1 MADIVPPEIRS
12 RMMSGI
18 RGKNTKPELAL
29 RKRLFRS
36 GFRYQLHRKDLPG
49 KPDIVLP
56 RWNAAIFVH
65 GCFWHRH
72 GCKATTTPGTNVDFW
87 RKKFDENIAR
97 DRRHIEALQ
106 DAGWRVAVVWECSLK
121 GKRADLNEV
130 ARLVRE
136 WLMSSEKHTVIPA
149 DEQLEG
155 PIRKES

>member
-18 RGKNTKPELAL
+18 RAKNTKPELAL

-36 GFRYQLHRKDLPG
+36 GFRYRLHRKDLPG

-72 GCKATTTPGTNVDFW
+72 SGCSLAATPGTRADFW
-87 RKKFDENIAR
+87 KKKFDDNVLR
-97 DRRHIEALQ
+97 DTRNRESLLES
-106 DAGWRVAVVWECSLK
+106 GWRVVTVWECGIRNAPDKVAS
-121 GKRADLNEV
+121 EV
-130 ARLVRE
+130 GE
-136 WLMSSEKHTVIPA
+136 WLKHGCEWSVEI
-149 DEQLEG
+149 
-155 PIRKES
+155 S